1 MAVLL
6 GQLPSSFSPPKD
18 ISPTLPQVPT
28 GLPSELLARRPDLL
42 SAEQQLRSAAIRVG
56 LTKVEFLPKFTL
68 VGNAGYGSLTEDNL
82 LKRASEL
89 YDYGPQLDLPIFSY
103 RLRQSVLRQAKARY
117 RESTANYQ
125 STFLNAVRE
134 VDDSLLDLKSHTREL
149 KLQLQTLESTTLSA
163 QAAKNRYNTGLTDY
177 FDMGQQGPTEQRRL
191 HAGQAGPKY
200 WENGGL
206 LPSKSAYKLL
216 HARPH

>member
-1 MAVLL
+1 M
-6 GQLPSSFSPPKD
+6 
-18 ISPTLPQVPT
+18 
-28 GLPSELLARRPDLL
+28 
-42 SAEQQLRSAAIRVG
+42 
-56 LTKVEFLPKFTL
+56 EFLPKFIL

-163 QAAKNRYNTGLTDY
+163 QAAKDRYNTGLTDY
-177 FDMGQQGPTEQRRL
+177 FDYIIAEQIRL
-191 HAGQAGPKY
+191 QTAARKATLTAEQLSASVRLIQAL
-200 WENGGL
+200 GGSFQA
-206 LPSKSAYKLL
+206 PEGT
-216 HARPH
+216 